1 MAQKKKVENIDGK
14 EEKKK
19 KSLGLK
25 LLLMLL
31 ILGVLGGAGFFGYN
45 YFMEQQQ
52 NDEDFA
58 PPSERQER
66 PANTVM
72 VELEPF
78 VVNLADP
85 LGRRY
90 LRTAIEVEAVNRRAA
105 DDLQANRTQVRDAI
119 LLLLSSKTFED
130 LRTMERKIQLRN
142 EIVERINQII
152 GQNKV
157 YKVYFTEFVVQ

>member
-1 MAQKKKVENIDGK
+1 MADKKNANNVDGK

-19 KSLGLK
+19 RPLWLK
-25 LLLMLL
+25 LILILL
-31 ILGVLGGAGFFGYN
+31 ILGVLGAAGFFGYN
-45 YFMEQQQ
+45 YFMEQR
-52 NDEDFA
+52 DSEPDDPDA
-58 PPSERQER
+58 PEQDER
-66 PANTVM
+66 PRDTVM

-90 LRTAIEVEAVNRRAA
+90 LRTTLEVEAVNRSAA
-105 DDLQANRTQVRDAI
+105 NELEDQRPQVRDAI

-130 LRTMERKIQLRN
+130 LRTMDRKIHLRN
-142 EIVERINQII
+142 ELVERLNQAI

-157 YKVYFTEFVVQ
+157 YKDYFTEFVVQ